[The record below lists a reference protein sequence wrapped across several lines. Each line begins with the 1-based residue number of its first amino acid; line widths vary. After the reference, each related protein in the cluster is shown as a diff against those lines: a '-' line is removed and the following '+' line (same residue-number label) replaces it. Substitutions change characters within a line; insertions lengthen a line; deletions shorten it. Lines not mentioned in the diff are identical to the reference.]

1 MLFLLKFTPM
11 KLYQLKSIQ
20 KLPIS
25 TEEAW
30 NFLSDPKNLKVIT
43 PDYMGFEILSGA
55 DRPMFPGQVIQY
67 IVTPVAGIKT
77 KWVTEIT
84 HVKENEYFVDEQRFG
99 PYALW
104 HHKHFIKPIKGGV
117 EMEDVI
123 DYKLPFGILGR
134 IAHPILVKKKLQEI
148 FDYRR
153 NKLIEIYGEYD
164 ENKPS
169 EARLNKDIL
178 N

>member
-1 MLFLLKFTPM
+1 M
-11 KLYQLKSIQ
+11 KIYTLHTKQ
-20 KLPIS
+20 KLPVS
-25 TEEAW
+25 VDKAW
-30 NFLSDPKNLKVIT
+30 DFLSDPRNLKTIT

-55 DRPMFPGQVIQY
+55 DRPMYPGQLIQY

-77 KWVTEIT
+77 KWLTEIT
-84 HVKENEYFVDEQRFG
+84 HVKEKEYFVDEQRYG

-117 EMEDVI
+117 EMEDIV

-134 IAHPILVKKKLQEI
+134 LAQPLLVATRLEEI
-148 FDYRR
+148 FRHRR
-153 NKLIEIYGEYD
+153 IRLNALFGEYSSSSQI
-164 ENKPS
+164 PS
-169 EARLNKDIL
+169 STLKEDIL